1 MDFRHVLHDQNIG
14 KKREDCHRSRQ
25 DIYILKNGFQDIIKA
40 VTVDISKDIKKA
52 VTKDVP
58 VNWS

>member
-1 MDFRHVLHDQNIG
+1 MDDWFLQPNCEADDVTENV
-14 KKREDCHRSRQ
+14 S
-25 DIYILKNGFQDIIKA
+25 KA

>member
-1 MDFRHVLHDQNIG
+1 MKQLNHHIEKALVQTNKDDVKENVRKAVP
-14 KKREDCHRSRQ
+14 K
-25 DIYILKNGFQDIIKA
+25 DIIKA